1 MEHSNIGKIRVV
13 GPPVTYSYANNTVRL
28 PPPMLGEHTI
38 EILRDLLKYPDNEIQ
53 NLISQKII
61 Q

>member
-1 MEHSNIGKIRVV
+1 MEHSNIGKICVV
-13 GPPVTYSYANNTVRL
+13 GPPVTYSYANNSVRL
-28 PPPMLGEHTI
+28 PPPMLGQHTN
-38 EILRDLLKYPDNEIQ
+38 EILKDLLKYSDDEIK